1 MKKLSLVLLGACCF
15 YTSIQAENLLRN
27 ADFQKLNKKFP
38 AFWAFGKYS
47 GAEAKAAIDNQIFHT
62 SNTSVRIVKT
72 NDKGWT
78 QLVQSVNFK
87 ALSQPREVKVS
98 AWIYSEKT
106 KLGGLVVMA
115 DSTKR
120 RNIIWK
126 NLKHFSGTFGWKQI
140 EGKAIIPAG
149 TKRLSISVRLSRK
162 GIIWV
167 DDCIME
173 FTGKDEKLSG
183 NLLKN
188 PELKGRIQQLT
199 QLPEGWRK
207 KFVAGYENVSNIK
220 VKSSVLEITWKSGG
234 AKFGAEAFSTNILPP
249 GNYIFSASCRTTGNS
264 QAQLSVGN
272 YNSKPKR
279 SESWQNIHTVFK
291 LKSGE
296 KINPVCWNLGQ
307 GKVQYKN
314 FSLTKTKL
322 KVVDS
327 FPIQTVV
334 MPVSITKIWKG
345 VNEFNTFTDTPV
357 PLSFEFKGD
366 KSKFKKAALVL
377 ELPVELSI
385 AEAFNMH
392 TGLTQVEKAQI
403 TPLERDGRKFNRYTF
418 VNPRVFGIIRKNFAW
433 ERKLAM
439 AIVPTKAQLAGKVFP
454 VYWHL
459 EADGR
464 RSDEKKFNLRL
475 LHPMKK
481 TKMPKSFPNYSW
493 RLLDMNFASPQLL
506 KKVADGIEKSGM
518 NYRKRSSAKRYRA
531 IDNVLKKSGWKFYA
545 TTPDYYHPR
554 FCGLNESALK
564 NKIAMSQNPDGSNY
578 KHRICPFYFNNNQ
591 EFKQHLYSFLLKK
604 YKSYGT
610 KNGDVI
616 IFDVEP
622 WEPMEWCFCKSCRND
637 FARKNNLKAV
647 PSPLEIKSKYASQ
660 WSSFR
665 NAQTAE
671 ATKLLAAFFRKNYP
685 ASKVFDYDYVVDFSK
700 PGYRNY
706 YKAVAKDP
714 QLNEKYIDG
723 HFASYYHYTDKR
735 AFDLIN
741 INIKNLKKDYY
752 VVAALDKLGYLNSNE
767 ILSPQR
773 MRMLLLAAAV
783 NGAKGFS
790 IYPGE
795 HFDGLYLQMFNRT
808 MPLVAELEKTFQKG
822 KDIRSK
828 VNITPEPYLIREI
841 KIGNKIKKIARPNW
855 KDYFVSRAYK
865 LNNRIILSIFN
876 YNPDRVMFSTASLK
890 VSAGKY
896 TIVNLQSGKRLI
908 PKKNSNY
915 WTQKTLSSFI
925 TKTNP
930 MNTTFIS
937 IRAYRP
943 SDESIPVITAASL
956 QVEFERQKAETT
968 DKEEFKTVSSGNLKI
983 EIDDIDNNGEIEIVL
998 SSKSQKVWIDPLLS
1012 GAVVRWKYKNV
1023 KLIGWNTG
1031 IAQKSRII
1039 CVDRFWLP
1047 KSWRGSVSEKYKLK
1061 QAVIVNNKA
1070 VLKLSKTLADKGL
1083 IISKTYKLA
1092 SGSSGLE
1099 VEYSI
1104 KNIGKHPST
1113 FSFWIHNYPIFG
1125 NSSSTPSTAIYLNSK
1140 SGNKKIFNKH
1150 FSRFYPFSS
1159 EENPGFSS
1167 KELSDTL
1174 TSGKVT
1180 VSNSQNNTGINI
1192 ELSPKQVAGIYIW
1205 SSTNPTLEWIF
1216 KATTLTPGSSW
1227 KGNSSFTPFE

>member
-1 MKKLSLVLLGACCF
+1 
-15 YTSIQAENLLRN
+15 
-27 ADFQKLNKKFP
+27 
-38 AFWAFGKYS
+38 
-47 GAEAKAAIDNQIFHT
+47 
-62 SNTSVRIVKT
+62 
-72 NDKGWT
+72 
-78 QLVQSVNFK
+78 
-87 ALSQPREVKVS
+87 
-98 AWIYSEKT
+98 
-106 KLGGLVVMA
+106 
-115 DSTKR
+115 
-120 RNIIWK
+120 
-126 NLKHFSGTFGWKQI
+126 
-140 EGKAIIPAG
+140 
-149 TKRLSISVRLSRK
+149 
-162 GIIWV
+162 
-167 DDCIME
+167 
-173 FTGKDEKLSG
+173 
-183 NLLKN
+183 
-188 PELKGRIQQLT
+188 
-199 QLPEGWRK
+199 
-207 KFVAGYENVSNIK
+207 
-220 VKSSVLEITWKSGG
+220 
-234 AKFGAEAFSTNILPP
+234 
-249 GNYIFSASCRTTGNS
+249 
-264 QAQLSVGN
+264 
-272 YNSKPKR
+272 
-279 SESWQNIHTVFK
+279 
-291 LKSGE
+291 
-296 KINPVCWNLGQ
+296 
-307 GKVQYKN
+307 
-314 FSLTKTKL
+314 
-322 KVVDS
+322 
-327 FPIQTVV
+327 
-334 MPVSITKIWKG
+334 
-345 VNEFNTFTDTPV
+345 
-357 PLSFEFKGD
+357 
-366 KSKFKKAALVL
+366 
-377 ELPVELSI
+377 
-385 AEAFNMH
+385 
-392 TGLTQVEKAQI
+392 
-403 TPLERDGRKFNRYTF
+403 
-418 VNPRVFGIIRKNFAW
+418 
-433 ERKLAM
+433 
-439 AIVPTKAQLAGKVFP
+439 
-454 VYWHL
+454 
-459 EADGR
+459 
-464 RSDEKKFNLRL
+464 
-475 LHPMKK
+475 
-481 TKMPKSFPNYSW
+481 
-493 RLLDMNFASPQLL
+493 
-506 KKVADGIEKSGM
+506 
-518 NYRKRSSAKRYRA
+518 
-531 IDNVLKKSGWKFYA
+531 
-545 TTPDYYHPR
+545 
-554 FCGLNESALK
+554 
-564 NKIAMSQNPDGSNY
+564 
-578 KHRICPFYFNNNQ
+578 
-591 EFKQHLYSFLLKK
+591 
-604 YKSYGT
+604 
-610 KNGDVI
+610 
-616 IFDVEP
+616 
-622 WEPMEWCFCKSCRND
+622 
-637 FARKNNLKAV
+637 
-647 PSPLEIKSKYASQ
+647 
-660 WSSFR
+660 
-665 NAQTAE
+665 
-671 ATKLLAAFFRKNYP
+671 
-685 ASKVFDYDYVVDFSK
+685 
-700 PGYRNY
+700 
-706 YKAVAKDP
+706 
-714 QLNEKYIDG
+714 
-723 HFASYYHYTDKR
+723 
-735 AFDLIN
+735 
-741 INIKNLKKDYY
+741 
-752 VVAALDKLGYLNSNE
+752 
-767 ILSPQR
+767 
-773 MRMLLLAAAV
+773 MLLLAAAV